1 MRKRE
6 SRMRKVLLALAVVLA
21 MVAAA
26 CGTDDAGGE
35 EAPAE
40 EAAADENLPTIVAT
54 TSIWA
59 DAVENIVGDD
69 ATVEAIMPIGADPHT
84 FAPSS
89 QQVAMIQTADLVVA
103 NGLGLEEGLEDVL
116 EAAEADGVN
125 VLEVAPLVNPIP
137 FALASE
143 HAHDEEGE
151 HSDEEGEHSDEEGDH
166 DDEEGEHSDEEGDHS
181 DEEGEHSDEEGDHSD
196 EEGDHH
202 DEEGEHSDE
211 EGDHHHAHEGDDPHV
226 WMDPDR
232 VALAAIEIAEA
243 LTALDASIDWMAR
256 AETYAEE
263 LRAAGV
269 EADEMLS
276 VVAADQ
282 RKLVTN
288 HEALG
293 YFADRFIFEV
303 VGVVFPGGSTLSDPS
318 SAEIAELVETMEREG
333 VTTIFG
339 ETSSPSALAEAV
351 AAEMGEDVEVVELYT
366 GSLGEPGSGAETVI
380 GMTLT
385 NAERVA
391 AALGG

>member
-1 MRKRE
+1 MGKRE
-6 SRMRKVLLALAVVLA
+6 SKVRKGLLASAVVLA

-26 CGTDDAGGE
+26 CANNDAGGE
-35 EAPAE
+35 EATAE
-40 EAAADENLPTIVAT
+40 EAAAAEDLLTIVAT

-59 DAVENIVGDD
+59 DAVVNLVGGD
-69 ATVEAIMPIGADPHT
+69 ANVETIMPIGADPHT

-125 VLEVAPLVNPIP
+125 VLGVAPLVDPIP

-143 HAHDEEGE
+143 HGHSDEEGE
-151 HSDEEGEHSDEEGDH
+151 HSDEEGEHSDE
-166 DDEEGEHSDEEGDHS
+166 
-181 DEEGEHSDEEGDHSD
+181 
-196 EEGDHH
+196 
-202 DEEGEHSDE
+202 
-211 EGDHHHAHEGDDPHV
+211 HEGDDPHV

-232 VALAAIEIAEA
+232 VALAVIEIAEV

-269 EADEMLS
+269 EANEMLS
-276 VVAADQ
+276 VVATDQ

-318 SAEIAELVETMEREG
+318 SAEIAELVETMEHEG

>member
-6 SRMRKVLLALAVVLA
+6 SKLRSSLMVLAVVVA
-21 MVAAA
+21 MIAAA
-26 CGTDDAGGE
+26 CGTDEGSDAGQ
-35 EAPAE
+35 
-40 EAAADENLPTIVAT
+40 DLPTIVVT

-59 DAVENIVGDD
+59 DVVENIVGDD
-69 ATVEAIMPIGADPHT
+69 ANVQTIIPIGADAHD

-89 QQVAMIQTADLVVA
+89 QDVAAIQTADLVVA

-137 FALASE
+137 FALA
-143 HAHDEEGE
+143 DE
-151 HSDEEGEHSDEEGDH
+151 HSDEEHSDEKVEDHSDEEHSDEE
-166 DDEEGEHSDEEGDHS
+166 HSDEDG
-181 DEEGEHSDEEGDHSD
+181 
-196 EEGDHH
+196 H
-202 DEEGEHSDE
+202 DDG
-211 EGDHHHAHEGDDPHV
+211 HAHDGDDPHV

-232 VALAAIEIAEA
+232 VALAAMEIAEA
-243 LTALDASIDWMAR
+243 LTALDGTVDWMSR
-256 AETYAEE
+256 ATEYADE

-269 EADEMLS
+269 EAEELLA
-276 VVAADQ
+276 VVTADD

-293 YFADRFIFEV
+293 YFADRFVFEV

-318 SAEIAELVETMEREG
+318 SAELAELVETMEKEG
-333 VTTIFG
+333 VDTIFG

-351 AAEMGEDVEVVELYT
+351 AAEVGEDVQVVELYT
-366 GSLGEPGSGAETVI
+366 ESLGEPGSGADTVI

-385 NAERVA
+385 NAQRVA
-391 AALGG
+391 ESLGG